1 MSRLPL
7 VSAQAR
13 LALYAVIP
21 LLALLLAGP
30 AAASVID
37 DSAAALAARPAVL
50 APERE
55 AVRAGVN
62 VVRQLQSHYRQQ
74 PIDGVLA
81 NRLFDAYLDTL
92 DEQRIY
98 FYASDVEELE
108 KLRPRIERALKL
120 GDLDP
125 AFQVFNRYQQRVV
138 ERLQNLITEVD
149 KGIARYD
156 FGKDEFIEID
166 RKDAKR
172 AATKAEMNDLW
183 RRRLKAAIL
192 DLRLSGK
199 TDAEI
204 QKTLARRYR
213 TQLNRTL
220 QTRSE
225 DAFSAY
231 INSLAGLYDPH
242 TEYLSPQTS
251 ENFNI
256 NMSLQLQGIG
266 AVLQSDE
273 EYTKV
278 VKLVPGGPADKSGL
292 IKPSDRIVSVAQGSE
307 ELIDVVGWRLDEV
320 VNLIRG
326 AKGSQVRLEIIPA
339 AAQDSSQT
347 RVLTL
352 TRDEVKLEE
361 QAAKKKVIEVSSQG
375 KTFRIGVISL
385 PTFYVDFDA
394 AHRGDPDYRSTTR
407 DVSRLVT
414 ALRAEKVDG
423 IVLDL
428 RNNGGGSLEEVQSL
442 VGLFIRSGPVV
453 QVRWANG
460 RVEPEGD
467 VDPDVLYGGPLAVLT
482 NRFSASA
489 SEIFAAAIQDYGR
502 GLVIG
507 EQTFGKGTVQTMRP
521 LNQGQLKI
529 TQAKFYRIS
538 GESTQLK
545 GVMPDLTLPS
555 LVDEEQIGE
564 SALPNAMAWDT
575 IRPARYLRIGD
586 FSSMLL
592 ELRKRSEQRTAGN
605 ADFQYIREQAAM
617 LDEARKQK
625 QLSLNESVRRA
636 ERDSLRQKSLDAEN
650 KRRRASGEPPLKD
663 FAELEKI
670 GEEQAVDDDR
680 ETPIDRAILFE
691 SGAVLADQ
699 IQVWRARQQPSLA
712 VPASKAPLN
721 AAAASGSAR

>member
-1 MSRLPL
+1 MTISSFRF
-7 VSAQAR
+7 
-13 LALYAVIP
+13 ALRTAFV
-21 LLALLLAGP
+21 LLAL
-30 AAASVID
+30 AAAPLAAAVPVID
-37 DSAAALAARPAVL
+37 DSATALAARAPVL
-50 APERE
+50 VPERE
-55 AVRAGVN
+55 AVRAGIN
-62 VVRQLQSHYRQQ
+62 VARQLQSHYRQQ
-74 PIDGVLA
+74 PLDAALA
-81 NRLFDAYLDTL
+81 NRLFDAYLDAL
-92 DEQRIY
+92 DDQRIY
-98 FYASDVEELE
+98 FYAADAEELE
-108 KLRPRIERALKL
+108 RLRPRFERALKL

-138 ERLQNLITEVD
+138 ERLQYLVAEVD

-166 RKDAKR
+166 RKDASR

-199 TDAEI
+199 PDAEI
-204 QKTLARRYR
+204 QKLLARRYR

-220 QTRSE
+220 QTRPE

-231 INSLAGLYDPH
+231 VNALAGLYDPH

-266 AVLQSDE
+266 AVLQSED

-292 IKPSDRIVSVAQGSE
+292 VKPSDRIVSVAQGGD
-307 ELIDVVGWRLDEV
+307 ELVDVVGWRLDEV

-326 AKGSQVRLEIIPA
+326 PKGSQVRLEIIPA
-339 AAQDSSQT
+339 SSQDSSQT
-347 RVLTL
+347 RVVTL

-361 QAAKKKVIEVSSQG
+361 QAAQKKVIEVTSQG
-375 KTFRIGVISL
+375 QPFRIGVITL
-385 PTFYVDFDA
+385 PTFYIDFDA

-407 DVSRLVT
+407 DVARLIT
-414 ALRAEKVDG
+414 ALRTEKVDG

-467 VDPDVLYGGPLAVLT
+467 IDPEVLYGGPLAVLT
-482 NRFSASA
+482 NRLSASA

-507 EQTFGKGTVQTMRP
+507 EQTFGKGTVQTLRP

-529 TQAKFYRIS
+529 TQAKFYRVS

-545 GVMPDLTLPS
+545 GVMPDITLPS
-555 LVDEEQIGE
+555 LVDHEQIGE

-575 IRPARYLRIGD
+575 IRPARYPRIGD
-586 FSSMLL
+586 FTSMLG
-592 ELRKRSEQRTAGN
+592 ELRKRSEQRIATN
-605 ADFQYIREQAAM
+605 PDFQYIREQSALLAQT
-617 LDEARKQK
+617 RSQK
-625 QLSLNESVRRA
+625 QLSLRESVRRA
-636 ERDSLRQKSLDAEN
+636 ERDALRAASLNAEN
-650 KRRRASGEPPLKD
+650 KRRRARGEPLLKD
-663 FAELEKI
+663 FEELEKI
-670 GEEQAVDDDR
+670 GEEQAADDDR
-680 ETPIDRAILFE
+680 ETPVDRAMLLEAGTI
-691 SGAVLADQ
+691 VADQ
-699 IQVWRARQQPSLA
+699 IQVWRARRA
-712 VPASKAPLN
+712 ALN
-721 AAAASGSAR
+721 ATTASAATAPAAIAKPAR